1 MIFQTKKKKQVEFLF
16 QYNFSEVRG
25 MGRVNSVILP
35 VWLVNKSVYVW
46 QCLRFG
52 RFFLLC
58 DKIKQ
63 PYVQKNLFLAGE
75 KYEIW
80 HGGI

>member
-35 VWLVNKSVYVW
+35 VWLVNKSVYICTEKSV
-46 QCLRFG
+46 FG
-52 RFFLLC
+52 WR
-58 DKIKQ
+58 KI
-63 PYVQKNLFLAGE
+63 
-75 KYEIW
+75 
-80 HGGI
+80 